1 MFHFVVTVQ
10 DIIGAAALLF
20 IIGIIIFCKLC
31 DWQHKRQDQ
40 KVQENETKSERSK
53 NDVRK

>member
-1 MFHFVVTVQ
+1 MFHFVVTVD

-20 IIGIIIFCKLC
+20 IIGIIIFCKAC

-40 KVQENETKSERSK
+40 KAQKNETKSERSK
-53 NDVRK
+53 KDVRK